1 MLDDTW
7 LNRDMPVL
15 EAAVALLEESRVPV
29 SDSDIAART
38 GIDRQRVMKALE
50 ALEEDFLDVG
60 WDDRANLR
68 VSGAVASCTSAA
80 RRATGQW
87 PSAESLAER
96 AIAIVDERIE
106 NATDEGE
113 RSRWVKLRDGLA
125 GAGRDLV
132 VDVMGAVASRQI
144 TGA

>member
-7 LNRDMPVL
+7 FSRDMPVL
-15 EAAVALLEESRVPV
+15 EGAVALLEDSRPPV

-38 GIDRQRVMKALE
+38 GIDRRDVMKALE
-50 ALEEDFLDVG
+50 ALEEDFLEVG
-60 WDDRANLR
+60 WDDRGNLR

-80 RRATGQW
+80 RRATGKW

-96 AIAIVDERIE
+96 AIAVVDERIA
-106 NATDEGE
+106 NATDDGE

-132 VDVMGAVASRQI
+132 VDVMGAVVNRQI

>member
-7 LNRDMPVL
+7 FSRDMPVL
-15 EAAVALLEESRVPV
+15 EAAVALLEESRPPV
-29 SDSDIAART
+29 SDSGIAART
-38 GIDRQRVMKALE
+38 GIDRQHVMKALE

-60 WDDRANLR
+60 WDDRADLR
-68 VSGAVASCTSAA
+68 VSGAVAACTSAA

-96 AIAIVDERIE
+96 AIAVVDERIE
-106 NATDEGE
+106 NATDDAE

-132 VDVMGAVASRQI
+132 VDVMGAVVSRQI